1 MLTSRV
7 VSVDIKGSSVQ
18 TAPALILVALVAGS
32 LAGIFYSTWKSVPA
46 ASSAAVTTTPLLG
59 TLLMTTYLLPFE
71 VASVIL
77 LVTLLG
83 AAFIARRKR
92 KA

>member
-1 MLTSRV
+1 MP
-7 VSVDIKGSSVQ
+7 GSN
-18 TAPALILVALVAGS
+18 TPLR
-32 LAGIFYSTWKSVPA
+32 P
-46 ASSAAVTTTPLLG
+46 SAAVTTTPLLG